1 MRGPGVPH
9 RLRGVQPDQPLLQ
22 GELLSPCSPSCL
34 GSSCRGAAK
43 AGRREELVRPGQQA
57 GEGGAG
63 WYPGGGSRLK
73 EASLDSQLDNEKLS
87 TTCMVLQLLYQIC
100 TYFVKD
106 LHPSPPSPQLSASPA
121 VRGGGGLGGG
131 SVRSW
136 PPAPWPGTAPGPRT
150 VRGGGPAA
158 HSETGPCWRAPALG
172 PSRRIT
178 APGARGVN
186 RDWFTFCPIENLI
199 FFLS

>member
-1 MRGPGVPH
+1 MALVSLTDSEACSLTSRSSRESSSPPAPPPALAPPAGEQPRLAAVRSWSALASRLERGE
-9 RLRGVQPDQPLLQ
+9 Q
-22 GELLSPCSPSCL
+22 GGTLG
-34 GSSCRGAAK
+34 GSS
-43 AGRREELVRPGQQA
+43 
-57 GEGGAG
+57 
-63 WYPGGGSRLK
+63 LK

-87 TTCMVLQLLYQIC
+87 TTCMVLKLPFQIC

-106 LHPSPPSPQLSASPA
+106 LRPSPPSPQLSASPA

-131 SVRSW
+131 SVRSG

-172 PSRRIT
+172 PTRRIT
-178 APGARGVN
+178 APEGGRVN
-186 RDWFTFCPIENLI
+186 RVRFTFCIIENLI
-199 FFLS
+199 FFLY